1 MTTSGSSSNPAT
13 RKPRW
18 PWVMMLLL
26 LAGLSAGGYYA
37 YQRTKP
43 TDGEGGPPGMGPGGP
58 RPGAAAGGPSG
69 GRRFGG
75 EPRVG
80 SALAVRTDLPVHLS
94 ALGTVTAIES
104 VVVRSRV
111 EGELQ
116 SLHFTEGQRVKKGD
130 LLAQIDPRAFE
141 VELAQ
146 GQAAKARNQ
155 ALLVNAKE
163 DLARYETLLA
173 QDSIAAQQVSNQRSL
188 VRQYEAAVLA
198 DDATIAN
205 AQLSLKYARITA
217 PISGRVGL
225 RQATPG
231 NIVRTSD
238 TNGLLTLTQEAPISV
253 VFALPE
259 PQLAQVRSAIARG
272 GLPVEARDR
281 ENRTVLATGTLR
293 ILDNQIDVA
302 TGTVKAKA
310 IFANDDGALFPNQFV
325 NVRLRVDTLAG
336 VTVVPVTAIQR
347 GASGP
352 FVYVIGEDRKAV
364 MRPVKVGVLE
374 GEQQQVTDGLQPGER
389 VVTDGVDRLR
399 EGDTVKLD
407 DAPPGGRAGRGE
419 GRPGGAAGGKAGER
433 SGGERR
439 AAPPAP

>member
-1 MTTSGSSSNPAT
+1 MTIHGHDAAPAT

-18 PWVMMLLL
+18 PWIMMLLL
-26 LAGLSAGGYYA
+26 LAGLTAGWFYA
-37 YQRTKP
+37 NERTKP
-43 TDGEGGPPGMGPGGP
+43 ADGEGGPPGMRAGGPPGGP
-58 RPGAAAGGPSG
+58 PGGA
-69 GRRFGG
+69 RRFGG
-75 EPRVG
+75 DTRVG
-80 SALAVRTDLPVHLS
+80 SALAQRTDLPVHLA
-94 ALGTVTAIES
+94 ALGTVTPIES

-130 LLAQIDPRAFE
+130 LLAQIDPRAFQ

-146 GQAAKARNQ
+146 GEAAKARNA
-155 ALLVNAKE
+155 ALLANAKE

-173 QDSIAAQQVSNQRSL
+173 QDSIAAQQVTNQRSL

-198 DDATIAN
+198 DDATIAS
-205 AQLSLKYARITA
+205 ARLSLQYARITA

-225 RQATPG
+225 RLATPG
-231 NIVRTSD
+231 NIVRSSD
-238 TNGLLTLTQEAPISV
+238 ADGLLTITQDAPISV

-259 PQLAQVRSAIARG
+259 PQLVAVRSAIARG

-281 ENRTVLATGTLR
+281 DNRTVLATGTLR

-310 IFANDDGALFPNQFV
+310 MFDNRDGALFPNQFV
-325 NVRLRVDTLAG
+325 NVKLRVNTIADAI
-336 VTVVPVTAIQR
+336 VVPVSAIQR

-352 FVYVIGEDRKAV
+352 FVYVVDAEMKAV
-364 MRPVKVGVLE
+364 MRPVKTGVLE
-374 GEQQQVTDGLQPGER
+374 GELQQVTEGLQPGER

-399 EGDTVKLD
+399 EGDKVKLD
-407 DAPPGGRAGRGE
+407 DTPSAPRAGN
-419 GRPGGAAGGKAGER
+419 GGAPG
-433 SGGERR
+433 RR
-439 AAPPAP
+439 GPPPAH